1 MPDWVAAHIYIGG
14 EVKKSQLPGLLKA
27 IRDEGCDFEWNGD
40 TDTNFTKASDILDN
54 LDDQGHLHLGSGNAA
69 EGMFETLEKFLRDNQ
84 IAYNRYGDGLSGSW
98 DAVVNFYR
106 KGYKEDI
113 DLVVANNG
121 DPVIAA
127 SVAIEA
133 FNALKV
139 GNVHAALEALAPY
152 QKYVVPELPPFQLVD
167 GVP

>member
-1 MPDWVAAHIYIGG
+1 
-14 EVKKSQLPGLLKA
+14 
-27 IRDEGCDFEWNGD
+27 
-40 TDTNFTKASDILDN
+40 
-54 LDDQGHLHLGSGNAA
+54 
-69 EGMFETLEKFLRDNQ
+69 LRDNQ

-139 GNVHAALEALAPY
+139 GNVHAALEALARY